1 MASREPKPSGAGSSE
16 WTTSPP
22 LSAAS
27 APHTP
32 CRHEPTNLAPHAV
45 VPTTA
50 NNPLKAH
57 CLMHTY
63 GERSVPPQGQALDRH
78 IDVGVV
84 KDDEWRVAAR
94 FERQL
99 LDRAGALLHQQFAG
113 LGRAGEGQF
122 A

>member
-63 GERSVPPQGQALDRH
+63 GERSGSSQGQALD
-78 IDVGVV
+78 
-84 KDDEWRVAAR
+84 AR
-94 FERQL
+94 FRGHDGKVRIASVKFAPLERL
-99 LDRAGALLHQQFAG
+99 RLEPVDDLAASG
-113 LGRAGEGQF
+113 
-122 A
+122 